1 MDNFAIAGLGNPGK
15 EYERTRH
22 NIGFLAVEH
31 LSNVLGFGNF
41 SLWKKEIEFSCGI
54 FAGKKIWLLKPLSY
68 MNNSG
73 APLKKFL
80 DFYKIDYP
88 NLLII
93 FDDISI
99 DLGNIRIRKCGSA
112 GGHNG
117 VKSIIEHFSTDCIKR
132 IKIGVGPVPAKFD
145 LKNFVLGN
153 FDRQQ
158 CEYINGVLEKS
169 SMACK
174 KILEEDIEKAMN
186 LFN

>member
-22 NIGFLAVEH
+22 NVGFLAVDY
-31 LSNVLGFGNF
+31 LSNSLGLEKF
-41 SLWKKEIEFSCGI
+41 SLWKKEVEFSCGT
-54 FAGKKIWLLKPLSY
+54 FAGKKIWLLKPLLY

-73 APLKKFL
+73 VPLKRFL
-80 DFYKIDYP
+80 DFHKIDYL

-93 FDDISI
+93 FDDISL
-99 DLGNIRIRKCGSA
+99 DFGNIRIRKCGSA

-132 IKIGVGPVPAKFD
+132 IKIGVGPILDKSD
-145 LKNFVLGN
+145 LKDFVLGN

-158 CEYINGVLEKS
+158 WDAINTVLEKS

-174 KILEEDIEKAMN
+174 KILEEGIEKAMN
-186 LFN
+186 SFN